1 MAPVKIFILKME
13 NAQFVITS
21 EEANV
26 SGVSYSKVSG
36 QRTATIIIYIFNVQ
50 LITNYGILEAII
62 SKVTQY
68 FIWSELEIKQ
78 GY

>member
-21 EEANV
+21 EEVNV
-26 SGVSYSKVSG
+26 SGVSYSKVSA
-36 QRTATIIIYIFNVQ
+36 QRTATIIVYTFIVQ
-50 LITNYGILEAII
+50 LITNYGILEVII

-68 FIWSELEIKQ
+68 FI
-78 GY
+78 